1 MWDKQR
7 KRLKTAGPHCKLA
20 SISELG
26 ASLWTYLTK
35 SSIISTFPLS
45 VANAS
50 SISIVIIRKIRSMY
64 RELVRRHLAAARIC
78 IFLVIARN
86 NAVPPAPV
94 CDYWTLSLQ
103 PNIPS
108 VPSRLRNDTAL
119 DVPKRTPNAAG
130 NGECNVS
137 TQRTHDYQSRMPVVH
152 VEHFRRYHTS
162 CSHFSIIH
170 IYFIFIFFCCCC
182 CCAYCWGKITH
193 TKPSTV
199 KRYAY
204 TDTRSSAIIFL
215 RVLYEITRPIVAAE
229 KWFVSVKFG
238 AIAKVKL
245 RGGQRM
251 NEDCTCSG
259 SLWYLLQN
267 EQH

>member
-108 VPSRLRNDTAL
+108 VPSRPRNDTAL

-170 IYFIFIFFCCCC
+170 IYSIFIFIFF
-182 CCAYCWGKITH
+182 AAAAAAHIAEEKSYYTH
-193 TKPSTV
+193 ETI

-204 TDTRSSAIIFL
+204 TVTHTHEAWQSYFFGFCTR
-215 RVLYEITRPIVAAE
+215 
-229 KWFVSVKFG
+229 
-238 AIAKVKL
+238 
-245 RGGQRM
+245 
-251 NEDCTCSG
+251 
-259 SLWYLLQN
+259 
-267 EQH
+267 